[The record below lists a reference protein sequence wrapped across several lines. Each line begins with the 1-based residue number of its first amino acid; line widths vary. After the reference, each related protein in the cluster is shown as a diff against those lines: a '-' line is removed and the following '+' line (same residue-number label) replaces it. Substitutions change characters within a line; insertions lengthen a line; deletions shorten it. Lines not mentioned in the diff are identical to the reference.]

1 MSSPRRL
8 GAPDAKNRGVLM
20 DSAEQL
26 MLEQGWAAVTS
37 RRIAEHAGL
46 KPQLVHY
53 YFRSMDELFLELF
66 RRRADQGL
74 ETLTQALES
83 ERPLHAL
90 WKFSTDTTA
99 ARFTMEFVG
108 LANHRPAIRAE
119 VARYSEQFRAAQ
131 TEALARLL
139 GEYGVDTSR
148 FPAEVLSVLMTSSAR
163 MVVLEQALGVTA
175 GHAETFAFA
184 EREIDSLE
192 NGRRA

>member
-1 MSSPRRL
+1 MSAPRRL
-8 GAPDAKNRGVLM
+8 GAPDAKNRTVLM
-20 DSAEQL
+20 DAAEQL
-26 MLEQGWAAVTS
+26 MLEQGWATVTS

-74 ETLTQALES
+74 EALAQVLKS

-90 WKFSTDTTA
+90 WEFSTDATA

-108 LANHRPAIRAE
+108 LANQKPAVRAE
-119 VARYSEQFRAAQ
+119 VVRYSEQFRAAQ
-131 TEALARLL
+131 TEALGRMLAD
-139 GEYGVDTSR
+139 YGVDTSR
-148 FPAEVLSVLMTSSAR
+148 FPAEVLSVLMTSAAR
-163 MVVLEQALGVTA
+163 MVVLEQALGMTA

-184 EREIDSLE
+184 EREIDLLE
-192 NGRRA
+192 PEQ

>member
-1 MSSPRRL
+1 MSPPRRL

-26 MLEQGWAAVTS
+26 MMEQGWAAVTS

-53 YFRSMDELFLELF
+53 YFRSMDDLFLELF

-74 ETLTQALES
+74 ETLAQVLKS
-83 ERPLHAL
+83 DRPLHAL
-90 WKFSTDTTA
+90 WAFSTDTTA

-119 VARYSEQFRAAQ
+119 VVRYSEQFREAQ
-131 TEALARLL
+131 TEALGLL
-139 GEYGVDTSR
+139 LSGYGVDTSR
-148 FPAEVLSVLMTSSAR
+148 FPADVLSVLMTSAAR
-163 MVVLEQALGVTA
+163 MVVLEQALGMTA

-184 EREIDSLE
+184 EREIGFLE
-192 NGRRA
+192 DGV

>member
-1 MSSPRRL
+1 MSAPRRL
-8 GAPDAKNRGVLM
+8 GAPDAKNRTVLM
-20 DSAEQL
+20 DAAEQL
-26 MLEQGWAAVTS
+26 MLEQGWATVTS

-74 ETLTQALES
+74 EALAQVLKS

-90 WKFSTDTTA
+90 WEFSTDATA

-108 LANHRPAIRAE
+108 LANQKPAVRAE
-119 VARYSEQFRAAQ
+119 VVRYSEQFRAAQ
-131 TEALARLL
+131 TDALGRMLA
-139 GEYGVDTSR
+139 GYGVDTSR
-148 FPAEVLSVLMTSSAR
+148 FPAEVLSVLMTSAAR
-163 MVVLEQALGVTA
+163 MVVLEQALGMTA

-184 EREIDSLE
+184 EREIDLLE
-192 NGRRA
+192 PEQ

>member
-1 MSSPRRL
+1 MSAPRRL
-8 GAPDAKNRGVLM
+8 GAPDAKNRTVLM
-20 DSAEQL
+20 DAAEQL
-26 MLEQGWAAVTS
+26 MLEQGWATVTS

-74 ETLTQALES
+74 EALAQVLKS

-90 WKFSTDTTA
+90 WEFSTDATA

-108 LANHRPAIRAE
+108 LANQKPAVRAE
-119 VARYSEQFRAAQ
+119 VVRYSEQFRAAQ
-131 TEALARLL
+131 TEALSRMLE
-139 GEYGVDTSR
+139 GYGVDTSR
-148 FPAEVLSVLMTSSAR
+148 FPADVLSVLMTSAAR
-163 MVVLEQALGVTA
+163 MVVLEQALGMTA

-184 EREIDSLE
+184 RREIDLLE
-192 NGRRA
+192 PEQ

>member
-1 MSSPRRL
+1 MSAPRRL
-8 GAPDAKNRGVLM
+8 GAPDAKNRTVLM
-20 DSAEQL
+20 DAAEQL
-26 MLEQGWAAVTS
+26 MLEQGWATVTS

-74 ETLTQALES
+74 EALAQVLKS

-90 WKFSTDTTA
+90 WEFSTDATA

-108 LANHRPAIRAE
+108 LANQKPAVRAE
-119 VARYSEQFRAAQ
+119 VVRYSEQFRAAQ
-131 TEALARLL
+131 TEALSRMLE
-139 GEYGVDTSR
+139 GYGVDTSR
-148 FPAEVLSVLMTSSAR
+148 FPAEVLSVLMTSAAR
-163 MVVLEQALGVTA
+163 MVVLEQALGMTA

-184 EREIDSLE
+184 EREIDLLE
-192 NGRRA
+192 PEQ

>member
-1 MSSPRRL
+1 MSAPRRL
-8 GAPDAKNRGVLM
+8 GAPDAKNRTVLM
-20 DSAEQL
+20 DAAEQL
-26 MLEQGWAAVTS
+26 MLEQGWATVTS

-74 ETLTQALES
+74 EALAQVLKS

-90 WKFSTDTTA
+90 WEFSTDATA

-108 LANHRPAIRAE
+108 LANQKPAVRAE
-119 VARYSEQFRAAQ
+119 VVRYSEQFRAAQ
-131 TEALARLL
+131 TEALGRMLA
-139 GEYGVDTSR
+139 GYGVDTSR
-148 FPAEVLSVLMTSSAR
+148 FPAEVLSVLMTSAAR
-163 MVVLEQALGVTA
+163 MVVLEQALGMTA

-184 EREIDSLE
+184 EREIDLLE
-192 NGRRA
+192 PEQ

>member
-20 DSAEQL
+20 DAAERL
-26 MLEQGWAAVTS
+26 MMEQGWAAVTS
-37 RRIAEHAGL
+37 RRIAEYAGL

-53 YFRSMDELFLELF
+53 YFRSMDDLFLDMF

-74 ETLTQALES
+74 EALAQVLKS
-83 ERPLHAL
+83 DRPLHAL

-108 LANHRPAIRAE
+108 LANHKPAIRAE
-119 VARYSEQFRAAQ
+119 VVRYSEQFRAAQ

-139 GEYGVDTSR
+139 EGYGVDMSR
-148 FPAEVLSVLMTSSAR
+148 FPADVLSVLMTSAAR
-163 MVVLEQALGVTA
+163 MVVLEEALGMTA

-184 EREIDSLE
+184 EREIGFLE
-192 NGRRA
+192 NGA

>member
-26 MLEQGWAAVTS
+26 MLEKGWAAVTS

-66 RRRADQGL
+66 RRRADEGL
-74 ETLTQALES
+74 ETLTRVLKS
-83 ERPLHAL
+83 DRPLHAL

-108 LANHRPAIRAE
+108 LANHRSAIRTE
-119 VARYSEQFRAAQ
+119 VVRYSERFRAAQ

-139 GEYGVDTSR
+139 GEYGVDTNR

-163 MVVLEQALGVTA
+163 MVVLEQALGMTA

-184 EREIDSLE
+184 EREIDLLE
-192 NGRRA
+192 NTLSP

>member
-1 MSSPRRL
+1 MSAPRRL

-20 DSAEQL
+20 DAAEQL

-74 ETLTQALES
+74 ETLAQVLES
-83 ERPLHAL
+83 DRPLHAL
-90 WKFSTDTTA
+90 WAFSTDATA

-108 LANHRPAIRAE
+108 LANHTPAIRAE
-119 VARYSEQFRAAQ
+119 VVRYSEQFRAAQ
-131 TEALARLL
+131 TAALGRMLE
-139 GEYGVDTSR
+139 GYGVDTSR
-148 FPAEVLSVLMTSSAR
+148 FPAEVLSVLMTSAAR
-163 MVVLEQALGVTA
+163 MVVLEQALGMTA

-184 EREIDSLE
+184 EREIDLLE
-192 NGRRA
+192 PGP

>member
-1 MSSPRRL
+1 MSAPRRL

-20 DSAEQL
+20 DAAEEL

-37 RRIAEHAGL
+37 RRVAERAGL

-74 ETLTQALES
+74 ETLAQVLNS
-83 ERPLHAL
+83 DRPLHAL
-90 WKFSTDTTA
+90 WKFSTDAAA

-131 TEALARLL
+131 TEALGRMLE
-139 GEYGVDTSR
+139 GYGVDMDR
-148 FPAEVLSVLMTSSAR
+148 FPAEVLSVLMTGAAR
-163 MVVLEQALGVTA
+163 MVVLEQALGMTA

-184 EREIDSLE
+184 EREIDLLE
-192 NGRRA
+192 K